1 MNPSLKK
8 YFAPAT
14 FKEYREKEMLAEFF
28 SDRAHGVYVDV
39 GGNRPSNAVSLQF
52 HERGWRGVV
61 VEPIPENAQMFRN
74 ANIPVWEGA
83 ATDSATAACG
93 EATLHL
99 AGGGGWH
106 CLRWP
111 RWASRTHCRER
122 ASRGRGTRS
131 NNPLRTLLFTQRSFC
146 EC

>member
-99 AGGGGWH
+99 AGGGAWH
-106 CLRWP
+106 VVAGAGVHHRP
-111 RWASRTHCRER
+111 HAGQAHYRESGH
-122 ASRGRGTRS
+122 A
-131 NNPLRTLLFTQRSFC
+131 
-146 EC
+146 